1 MEDIKEKID
10 NLRKTLRYHSNR
22 YYNDDAPEIE
32 DYEYDMMM
40 RSLQELEEKYPEYDA
55 PDSPTK
61 KVGGKADNSFES
73 VVHAVRMESL
83 QDAFSDGEIRDFDKR
98 VRDVVNEPKY

>member
-1 MEDIKEKID
+1 MENIKKEI
-10 NLRKTLRYHSNR
+10 NELRATLRYHSDR

-40 RSLQELEEKYPEYDA
+40 RRLKELEEKYPEFDT

-61 KVGGKADNSFES
+61 SRRQGGQF
-73 VVHAVRMESL
+73 L
-83 QDAFSDGEIRDFDKR
+83 
-98 VRDVVNEPKY
+98 